1 MTTPAPLTLDVR
13 LELRGG
19 GEPLP
24 RILQTV
30 GQLQHNQP
38 LRLLTTF
45 EPIPLYALLGRK
57 GFGHTA
63 TRHAEG
69 DWEVLFVRGEAP
81 ANDSVT
87 RQRRAA
93 VDLISAADWPSPKAS
108 LDNRGLH
115 PPEPMIRILDTLEH
129 LAPGEVLEA
138 INEREPMFLYPELE
152 TRGATI
158 RVENQVDKSVRLL
171 IRRGG

>member
-1 MTTPAPLTLDVR
+1 MTTPLTLDVR
-13 LELRGG
+13 AELRSGS
-19 GEPLP
+19 EPP
-24 RILQTV
+24 RRILQTV

-69 DWEVLFVRGEAP
+69 DWEVLFVRRETA

-87 RQRRAA
+87 RQCQAA
-93 VDLISAADWPSPKAS
+93 DHAISAAEWSSPKAS
-108 LDNRGLH
+108 LDNRGLQ
-115 PPEPMIRILDTLEH
+115 PPEPLIRILDTLEH

-138 INEREPMFLYPELE
+138 INEREPLFLYPELE

-158 RVENQVDKSVRLL
+158 RVEKRADEAFRLL